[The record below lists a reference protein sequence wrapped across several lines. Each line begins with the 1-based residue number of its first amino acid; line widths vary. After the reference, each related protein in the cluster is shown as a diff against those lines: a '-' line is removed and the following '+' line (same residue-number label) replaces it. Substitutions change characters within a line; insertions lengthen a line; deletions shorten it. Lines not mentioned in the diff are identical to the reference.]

1 MFYFGDSGEVERL
14 ERLVR
19 EAPGDAPEDA
29 RLALAWY
36 LRQADSP
43 RALRLAEDVVRERLG
58 HSPPGAG
65 AAISGRAALLR
76 AEAAIQQARLD
87 DARIELEAAEAHF
100 ADDRIGL
107 GDAALCAA
115 LLANAHGKAG
125 DALRLADDAA
135 RRFAEAEP
143 GKRNDR
149 EDVAR
154 AYAALTSVY
163 ADPPSSLA
171 RLEALEARG
180 AQLPAVAAIIAG
192 VTRSLQHFNRG
203 EHIAVVRSLE
213 PLAQQALRLGML
225 QLRLRIGN
233 TIAAAYSNLDDK
245 EAAISW
251 VEESLDLARA
261 AGWPVATGEALAFL
275 GNFYREAGQIDRA
288 LDTLEQAR
296 STLRVAPRS
305 RGYALACCY
314 YAHAQLAA
322 GAPALALALADE
334 AVDVAN
340 AINAIPIVVDMLT
353 VSARARARMG
363 EPLPAC
369 ELAMRALDLARSQEL
384 AVWQV
389 DVLRALGE
397 IHAEHRLPPPEGVAP
412 GHASLHYLSQAQA
425 VVASLSGHAEGVAI
439 ARELARAYETAGDLR
454 TALQAERA
462 AFSQAL
468 SEDARRIN
476 NRLLAIE
483 ARHEVEKQRMEVLH
497 QRQIAAAE
505 AARAEALART
515 NSELRAAQA
524 ELERLANTDVL
535 TGIANR
541 RHFLANARAECE
553 RSLRYG
559 RPLAL
564 VIGDIDL
571 FKAINDAW
579 GHPCGD
585 LVIAAAARAL
595 DSQRRS
601 VDGIG
606 RLGGEEFG
614 LLLPEADLATARG
627 VAERVRAAI
636 EAVVVEWEG
645 RPVPFTMS
653 FGLAV
658 LDAASGSAADA
669 LEALISRADAA
680 LYAAKAAGR
689 NCVREDKWAEKPP
702 SKESLGR

>member
-1 MFYFGDSGEVERL
+1 MRMQYFADSGEVERL
-14 ERLVR
+14 ERLLR
-19 EAPGDAPEDA
+19 EAPGDAREDP

-36 LRQADSP
+36 LRQTDSA
-43 RALRLAEDVVRERLG
+43 RALTLADDLLRARLG

-65 AAISGRAALLR
+65 AAIAGRAALVR
-76 AEAAIQQARLD
+76 AEAAIHQTRLD
-87 DARIELEAAEAHF
+87 DARLELEAAEAHF
-100 ADDRIGL
+100 GDDRIGH

-115 LLANAHGKAG
+115 LLANARGKAG
-125 DALRLADDAA
+125 DALRFADDAA
-135 RRFAEAEP
+135 RRFAEADP
-143 GKRNDR
+143 AARGDR

-163 ADPPSSLA
+163 ADPPSLPS
-171 RLEALEARG
+171 RLEALQARW
-180 AQLPAVAAIIAG
+180 AQLAPVAAVLAG

-203 EHIAVVRSLE
+203 EHLEVVKALE

-261 AGWPVATGEALAFL
+261 AAWPVATGEALAFL
-275 GNFYREAGQIDRA
+275 GNFYREVGQIDRA
-288 LDTLEQAR
+288 LETLEQAR
-296 STLRVAPRS
+296 STLRLAARS

-353 VSARARARMG
+353 VSARARARLG

-369 ELAMRALDLARSQEL
+369 ELAMRALELAKSQEL

-389 DVLRALGE
+389 DVLRALAE
-397 IHAEHRLPPPEGVAP
+397 IHGEHRLQPPEGVAP
-412 GHASLHYLSQAQA
+412 GHASLHFLSQAQM
-425 VVASLSGHAEGVAI
+425 VVDSLSGHAEGVAI

-462 AFSQAL
+462 AFAQAL

-483 ARHEVEKQRMEVLH
+483 ARHQVEKQRMEVLH

-553 RSLRYG
+553 RALRYG
-559 RPLAL
+559 RSLAF
-564 VIGDIDL
+564 VMGDIDR

-585 LVIAAAARAL
+585 LVITTAARVL
-595 DSQRRS
+595 DSRRRS
-601 VDGIG
+601 VDSIG

-614 LLLPEADLATARG
+614 LLLPEADLATALG
-627 VAERVRAAI
+627 VAERVREAIETAAI
-636 EAVVVEWEG
+636 EWEG
-645 RPVPFTMS
+645 RPIAFTMS

-658 LDAASGSAADA
+658 VEPAAGERVVSPAEV
-669 LEALISRADAA
+669 LEALISRADGA

-689 NCVREDKWAEKPP
+689 NCVRDDKW
-702 SKESLGR
+702 